1 MKRFGIFVFLFISMP
16 WSAVADQDDGYLKLG
31 VVPYKSP
38 MAIVELYG
46 PIASV
51 LTRKLGKQVL
61 VVTAIGYDQFLQRI
75 YDKQYDIIALGSTL
89 YFKAHDRSG
98 YEAVARG
105 YPSFRCGIIVRNTSG
120 IDDIEQLRGKSLAAV
135 NIMDRVGYKL
145 QERILLKHGINIDHD
160 MEIHFRGKFDSV
172 IYAVLNGQDD
182 AGAIRLDALQ
192 KPVFDR
198 VRKKI
203 KIIYTSGENP
213 QFPFAVRSTMDPIM
227 RERIGA
233 ALTSI
238 TMKHPESAAILHSL
252 NIQGIERITNSELEP
267 LQQQRLK
274 EESGIAIQ

>member
-1 MKRFGIFVFLFISMP
+1 MKRIVIFVFLFISIQ
-16 WSAVADQDDGYLKLG
+16 WSVAGQDDGYLELG

-38 MAIVELYG
+38 RAIVELYG

-51 LTRKLGKQVL
+51 LTRELGKKVQ
-61 VVTAIGYDQFLQRI
+61 VVTAIGYDQYLQRI
-75 YDKQYDIIALGSTL
+75 YDKQYDIIALGSTF

-105 YPSFRCGIIVRNTSG
+105 YPSFRCGIIVLNTSD
-120 IDDIEQLRGKSLAAV
+120 IEDIEQLRGKSLAAI
-135 NIMDRVGYKL
+135 NIMDRGGYKL
-145 QERILLKHGINIDHD
+145 QERALLKHGIDINRD
-160 MEIHFRGKFDSV
+160 MKVHFRGKFDSV

-192 KPVFDR
+192 KPAFDR
-198 VRKKI
+198 VREKI

-213 QFPFAVRSTMDPIM
+213 QFPFAVRSTMDPII
-227 RERIGA
+227 REKIGT
-233 ALTSI
+233 ALASI

-252 NIQGIERITNSELEP
+252 NIQGFEQITNSEMEL

-274 EESGIAIQ
+274 EETGTAIQ